1 MLLWD
6 FLTEMTMLGEL
17 CSIIL
22 DVAFNLALLLD
33 GVPNMLLLAVVR
45 S

>member
-1 MLLWD
+1 MI
-6 FLTEMTMLGEL
+6 EMTMLGEL

-22 DVAFNLALLLD
+22 VVASILASSLD
-33 GVPNMLLLAVVR
+33 GEFNMLLLAAVR